1 MENINEQNNERTIK
15 NLQKGLNTSWD
26 IFIYGDKESGTK
38 PGNVKVY
45 GTIAGQREVL
55 AERQELQKQFKE
67 EQDQMQ

>member
-1 MENINEQNNERTIK
+1 MENINERNNEQAIK
-15 NLQKGLNTSWD
+15 NLQKGLDTSWD
-26 IFIYGDKESGTK
+26 IFLYGDKASNTK

-55 AERQELQKQFKE
+55 QGRRQLQKQFKE